1 MPLDPGERMTEAPK
15 NGVERAYAVTLELLR
30 KNGPPLVGINK
41 LQDLCK
47 ERFGVGGNTE
57 ALSEGRDLAHT
68 AWLKEEAAR
77 PDPKAKQAERIR
89 PDTPEGEAHERDTF
103 NDHREGQGGP
113 NSTQVSVMKE
123 FIDVAVS
130 RVVGPLTTAHQGQI
144 AELKGAYQEQIAGLK
159 DMHKEQ
165 LAELRQTVL
174 WYRRGALGW
183 MVGGIIA
190 VVVVSGGAAY
200 GAYWVGE
207 MHAAANSR
215 NHLQQSTLPNSIDT
229 GSSVTPKDPPPTV
242 APVVAT
248 PPNDPIP
255 ASTSTPSPTQPVVAD
270 PKP

>member
-1 MPLDPGERMTEAPK
+1 MTEAPK
-15 NGVERAYAVTLELLR
+15 NGIERAYAVTLELLR

-47 ERFGVGGNTE
+47 DRFGVGGNTE
-57 ALSEGRDLAHT
+57 ALSEGRELAHT
-68 AWLKEEAAR
+68 AWLKEEAAK
-77 PDPKAKQAERIR
+77 PEPKAKQAERMR
-89 PDTPEGEAHERDTF
+89 SETPEGGTHERDTF
-103 NDHREGQGGP
+103 NDHREGQGAP

-123 FIDVAVS
+123 FIDVTVT
-130 RVVGPLTTAHQGQI
+130 RVVGPLTAAHQGQI

-183 MVGGIIA
+183 LVGGIIT

-207 MHAAANSR
+207 MHATTNNR
-215 NHLQQSTLPNSIDT
+215 NRLPLNTLPISPDVGGT
-229 GSSVTPKDPPPTV
+229 VAPKDPPPTT

-248 PPNDPIP
+248 PANDPIP
-255 ASTSTPSPTQPVVAD
+255 APTPSPSPTQPVVAD

>member
-1 MPLDPGERMTEAPK
+1 MTEAPK
-15 NGVERAYAVTLELLR
+15 NGVERAYTVTLELLR

-57 ALSEGRDLAHT
+57 ALSEGRDLAHA
-68 AWLKEEAAR
+68 AWLKEEAAK
-77 PDPKAKQAERIR
+77 PEPKAKQAERMR
-89 PDTPEGEAHERDTF
+89 PETQEGAAHQRDTF
-103 NDHREGQGGP
+103 NDHREGQGAP
-113 NSTQVSVMKE
+113 NTTQVSVMKE

-130 RVVGPLTTAHQGQI
+130 RVVGPLTAAHQGQI
-144 AELKGAYQEQIAGLK
+144 AELKGAYQEQIACLK
-159 DMHKEQ
+159 DIHKEQ

-183 MVGGIIA
+183 VVGGIFA

-207 MHAAANSR
+207 MHAAANNR
-215 NHLQQSTLPNSIDT
+215 NHLPQNILPTSIDAGGT
-229 GSSVTPKDPPPTV
+229 VAPKDPPPTI
-242 APVVAT
+242 APVVA
-248 PPNDPIP
+248 PPANVPVP
-255 ASTSTPSPTQPVVAD
+255 APTSTPSPTQPVEAD